1 MLEEL
6 LKDVNPRDGA
16 KMANAIIKMVTEVGY
31 KDNPKALLK
40 SCKEF
45 VWDHVMNNFTGAERQ
60 GFEKL
65 FKGLNKKK
73 GTELQA
79 LIPFF
84 KVWRETFTDE
94 EWNKLLTEDTGD
106 DDEDEDEDE
115 DEDDGPDCEDCAY
128 CEVPCH
134 LPPCN
139 SCEDGTNFISKVSD
153 GD

>member
-6 LKDVNPRDGA
+6 LKDVSPRDGV
-16 KMANAIIKMVTEVGY
+16 KMANAMIELVTEAGY
-31 KDNPKALLK
+31 KKAPKALLE

-45 VWDHVMNNFTGAERQ
+45 IWDHVMNKFTVEERA
-60 GFEKL
+60 GFVKL
-65 FKGLNKKK
+65 FKGFDKKK

-79 LIPFF
+79 LIPFL

-106 DDEDEDEDE
+106 DDEDED
-115 DEDDGPDCEDCAY
+115 DGPNCEDCAY

-139 SCEDGTNFISKVSD
+139 SCEDGTNFISKVDD

>member
-1 MLEEL
+1 M
-6 LKDVNPRDGA
+6 LKDVNHSDGVKVDIA
-16 KMANAIIKMVTEVGY
+16 MIELVTEAGY
-31 KDNPKALLK
+31 KKDPKALLE

-45 VWDHVMNNFTGAERQ
+45 VWGHVMNNFTEAERQ

-65 FKGLNKKK
+65 FKGFNKKK
-73 GTELQA
+73 GTELQT
-79 LIPFF
+79 LIPFL

-106 DDEDEDEDE
+106 DDEDE